1 MPLKLEDFSK
11 NGLQQFPMLLGGVVP
26 IVNLAG
32 IVSGQLKL
40 DGKTVAGMYDPTIVA
55 PYPGTTLSIITRR
68 NQRGNR
74 ADLPALLPTKSSHVR
89 SAEGGSTNRPA
100 ALGARESAMLPSRR
114 FLFTGDEQA

>member
-1 MPLKLEDFSK
+1 
-11 NGLQQFPMLLGGVVP
+11 
-26 IVNLAG
+26 
-32 IVSGQLKL
+32 
-40 DGKTVAGMYDPTIVA
+40 MYDPTIVA

>member
-1 MPLKLEDFSK
+1 MPLKPEDFSK
-11 NGLQQFPMLLGGVVP
+11 NGLQQFPLLLGGVVP

-55 PYPGTTLSIITRR
+55 PYPGTTLSIITWR

-74 ADLPALLPTKSSHVR
+74 ADLPALLPTKSRHVR

-100 ALGARESAMLPSRR
+100 ALGARESAMLPPMALS
-114 FLFTGDEQA
+114 FYG